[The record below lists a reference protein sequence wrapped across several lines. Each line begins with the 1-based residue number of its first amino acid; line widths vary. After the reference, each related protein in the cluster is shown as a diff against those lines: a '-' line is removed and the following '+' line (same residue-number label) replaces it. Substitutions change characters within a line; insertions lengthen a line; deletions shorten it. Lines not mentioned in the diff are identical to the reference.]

1 MTTLDYLLA
10 ALIMGGVTF
19 ALRAFPFVARHLIAH
34 QPRIQALGQRLPVA
48 MMVLLTLYAMGVHRW
63 QNLAQGKAQI
73 LAVLLVAALQLWRG
87 QAMLSILSGTFLYLA
102 LMNGWFGL

>member
-1 MTTLDYLLA
+1 
-10 ALIMGGVTF
+10 
-19 ALRAFPFVARHLIAH
+19 
-34 QPRIQALGQRLPVA
+34 
-48 MMVLLTLYAMGVHRW
+48 MGVHRW

-73 LAVLLVAALQLWRG
+73 LAVLLVAVLQLWRG